1 MTLEE
6 SLPSISDKFLQDYQR
21 GDTNACAMAYTED
34 GIRIEPGS
42 PLLIGREAIAAAL
55 RASISRGVQILK
67 FVTTAAVADQSIGYA
82 VLTVETNYGS
92 SRIILGMKRNNDG
105 RWLVAA
111 EAIVD

>member
-6 SLPSISDKFLQDYQR
+6 YLPSISDKFLQDYQR
-21 GDTNACAMAYTED
+21 GDTNACAMAYAED
-34 GIRIEPGS
+34 GIRMEPGS
-42 PLLIGREAIAAAL
+42 PPLIGREAIAAAL

-82 VLTVETNYGS
+82 ILTVETNYGS
-92 SRIILGMKRNNDG
+92 SRVMLGMKRNNDG